1 MLSLPTTQACTA
13 PVLVVVIPSQVE
25 AALILPPMNIQS
37 DPFHA
42 LMNPFDIEETPQ
54 EELPGS
60 VSILISRVK
69 EGDEESVRVW
79 WNRYSGALV
88 RAAQSRMSKQVAA
101 KVGSEDLA
109 QSVFFAIYRGAVK
122 D

>member
-1 MLSLPTTQACTA
+1 
-13 PVLVVVIPSQVE
+13 
-25 AALILPPMNIQS
+25 
-37 DPFHA
+37 
-42 LMNPFDIEETPQ
+42 
-54 EELPGS
+54 
-60 VSILISRVK
+60 
-69 EGDEESVRVW
+69 
-79 WNRYSGALV
+79 LV

>member
-88 RAAQSRMSKQVAA
+88 RAAQSRMSKQVTA